1 MWWTHTLQQEVQ
13 KAAAEAVKDLAA
25 REKTQISL
33 EEKRK
38 HANTKAKKLKKAIH
52 DVRLLLKLHTA
63 PIKT

>member
-1 MWWTHTLQQEVQ
+1 MQ

-38 HANTKAKKLKKAIH
+38 HANTKAKKLKKSIN
-52 DVRLLLKLHTA
+52 DVSFPHILLGYHQTLMSLG
-63 PIKT
+63 